1 MKDIKGIR
9 LSAML
14 VVWAC
19 YWGFVFWA
27 AKAEVAA
34 GHHVL
39 VNAVIIAIG
48 LLGAWLTYIVACRRI
63 GWARGDDSA
72 EGKA

>member
-27 AKAEVAA
+27 AKAEAVA
-34 GHHVL
+34 GQPLL
-39 VNAVIIAIG
+39 VNAVIVAIG
-48 LLGAWLTYIVACRRI
+48 LVGAWLTYLVACRRI
-63 GWARGDDSA
+63 SWAMG
-72 EGKA
+72 EEKKA